1 MARGLP
7 GVFELNTNAKN
18 VSDAELDVLKA
29 LWDREEGT
37 VRELVSDLHGIGRD
51 WAYTTV
57 QTLLRRLVEKGYVKA
72 NQNTYA
78 HVFTPQISR
87 DELVHERLSDLA
99 TRVCD
104 GSRTAL
110 IMSLYDGHKATA
122 DEISH
127 LKALLASLEKQAR
140 TD

>member
-1 MARGLP
+1 M
-7 GVFELNTNAKN
+7 NTSTNAKN

-29 LWDREEGT
+29 LWDRKQAT
-37 VRELVSDLHGIGRD
+37 VRELVADVRQVGRD

-57 QTLLRRLVEKGYVKA
+57 QTLLRRLVEKGYVTA

-87 DELVHERLSDLA
+87 DELVQERLSDLA

-110 IMSLYDGHKATA
+110 VMSLYDGQKATPA
-122 DEISH
+122 EIGR
-127 LKALLASLEKQAR
+127 LKELLAALEQRAGESR
-140 TD
+140 L